1 MRIEIIGKSDNW
13 MENQRY
19 YVYVNNEIWEKIKE
33 YMNLLINLKLILNK
47 DQNKEQEMAV
57 FQLEDL
63 VFIPMNW
70 TVLEFTKH

>member
-47 DQNKEQEMAV
+47 D
-57 FQLEDL
+57 
-63 VFIPMNW
+63 
-70 TVLEFTKH
+70 